1 MNGMLET
8 IVRGASRIML
18 DHENAAFHKKT
29 GPNNFVTDADLMV
42 QEYLREKLHA
52 WMPDSV
58 FFSEEQDNPALTDAP
73 TWVVDPIDGTF
84 NMIRARKCSCI
95 SVALLKN
102 REPVLGIVFNPY
114 QDELFRAEKG
124 AGALLNGHPIHVSQ
138 TAFDAALVNF
148 GTSPYYP
155 SLLDIGF
162 RAAKAF
168 MAEAGDLRRMGA
180 AALEFCEVACGRTD
194 VYFEMRLSPWDYAA
208 GSLIVKEAGG
218 RIAMPLRT
226 HEDYGDAACIL
237 ASNPSCFDRSRTIIQ
252 SAAAEIQ
259 L

>member
-18 DHENAAFHKKT
+18 DHENAAFHQKD
-29 GPNNFVTDADLMV
+29 GPNNFVTDADMMV
-42 QEYLREKLHA
+42 QEFLREKLHT
-52 WMPDSV
+52 WMPDSI
-58 FFSEEQDNPALTDAP
+58 FFAEEQENGALTGGA
-73 TWVVDPIDGTF
+73 TWIVDPIDGTF
-84 NMIRARKCSCI
+84 NMIRSRKCSCI

-102 REPVLGIVFNPY
+102 REPVLGIVYNPY

-138 TAFDAALVNF
+138 TVFEEALVNF

-155 SLLDIGF
+155 QLLDIGF

-168 MAEAGDLRRMGA
+168 MSEAGDLRRMGA
-180 AALEFCEVACGRTD
+180 AALELCEVACGRTD
-194 VYFEMRLSPWDYAA
+194 IFFEMRLSPWDYAA

-218 RIAMPLRT
+218 KISMPLRT
-226 HEDYGDAACIL
+226 NEDYGEPNCIL
-237 ASNPSCFDRSRTIIQ
+237 ACNSGCLDKSRQIIQ
-252 SAAAEIQ
+252 GAAAGNA

>member
-18 DHENAAFHKKT
+18 DHENAAFHQKT

-42 QEYLREKLHA
+42 QEFLCEKLRA

-58 FFSEEQDNPALTDAP
+58 FFAEEQENKALTDEP

-84 NMIRARKCSCI
+84 NMIRSRKCSCI

-102 REPVLGIVFNPY
+102 REPVLGIVYNPY
-114 QDELFRAEKG
+114 QDELFRAEKDS
-124 AGALLNGHPIHVSQ
+124 GALLNGHPIHVSQ
-138 TAFDAALVNF
+138 TPFEDALVNF

-155 SLLDIGF
+155 HLLDIGF
-162 RAAKAF
+162 KAAKAF
-168 MAEAGDLRRMGA
+168 MSEAGDLRRMGA
-180 AALEFCEVACGRTD
+180 AALELCEVACGRTD
-194 VYFEMRLSPWDYAA
+194 IYFEMCLSPWDYAA

-218 RIAMPLRT
+218 RISMPLRT
-226 HEDYGDAACIL
+226 REDYGEPSCIL
-237 ASNPSCFDRSRTIIQ
+237 ACNPNCLDRSRLIIQ
-252 SAAAEIQ
+252 SAAADKP